1 MELASFFVG
10 GVLGSAHCIGM
21 CGGFAAAI
29 GATQRPFWPTLR
41 RQLVY
46 SSGRIF
52 TYAFLGALGGFA
64 GLWLAQFRT
73 PLVGAQ
79 QLFSI
84 IAGVIMLLV
93 GLSVLGLLNV
103 RLGPPR
109 VLSEIVGP
117 IYRHF
122 FAARN
127 LPGTFGAGVATGF
140 LPCGL
145 VYSFLALAVSSGR
158 LESGLAQMAMFGLGT
173 VPAMVLVGCGGHLL
187 THRMRQ
193 RVYRVAACFVIALGA
208 LTVWRGLP
216 VHAEGDCCHVSSSL
230 IETPA

>member
-1 MELASFFVG
+1 MELASFFIG

-29 GATQRPFWPTLR
+29 GATQRPFWPTLA

-52 TYAFLGALGGFA
+52 TYAFLGALGGAA
-64 GLWLAQFRT
+64 GLWLLQFRT

-79 QLFSI
+79 QVFSI

-93 GLSVLGLLNV
+93 GLSVLGVLNV

-109 VLSEIVGP
+109 VLSQLVGP

-127 LPGTFGAGVATGF
+127 MAGTFGAGVATGF

-145 VYSFLALAVSSGR
+145 VYSFLALAVASGR
-158 LESGLAQMAMFGLGT
+158 LERGMAQMAMFGLGT
-173 VPAMVLVGCGGHLL
+173 VPAMVLAGCGGKLL
-187 THRMRQ
+187 TFGMRQ

-208 LTVWRGLP
+208 LTVWRGMP
-216 VHAEGDCCHVSSSL
+216 IHGEGDCCNVASSPIQLHV
-230 IETPA
+230 